1 MKYLKLLIIIM
12 GLLIF
17 FGTATIIYIV
27 FERVNSNEKNILF
40 KENIIKNFELEIGK
54 NSEIINTNISDDKLI
69 LTTKLL
75 DDRYRI
81 IVFDLKTGK
90 QLYFFDINQ

>member
-12 GLLIF
+12 GLMIF

-27 FERVNSNEKNILF
+27 FERLNSNEKNLLF
-40 KENIIKNFELEIGK
+40 KENIMQDFELEIAP

-75 DDRYRI
+75 NSFYRI

-90 QLYFFDINQ
+90 KLYFFDIKN